1 MLLSIH
7 LLFIISYVHLMTT
20 FFTCKV
26 KVSQGNVQEPL
37 CYSRKKI
44 PAAFRLFLKG
54 KIGIPEFFCTN
65 FLSYALLR
73 LTLSEK
79 QVKRL

>member
-1 MLLSIH
+1 MFKNHYAIR
-7 LLFIISYVHLMTT
+7 
-20 FFTCKV
+20 
-26 KVSQGNVQEPL
+26 G
-37 CYSRKKI
+37 KKFQQ
-44 PAAFRLFLKG
+44 PSDFSLKE
-54 KIGIPEFFCTN
+54 KLVFQNFFCTN